1 MLLKGANSITYIA
14 GLCWPSMTYAA
25 EPCQMMHDQ
34 AMDKQSSQMA
44 MMDHSSMQMSDS
56 TTSDN
61 SPATPINQ

>member
-1 MLLKGANSITYIA
+1 
-14 GLCWPSMTYAA
+14 MTYAA